1 MCLFLWVTIGVERG
15 GAVALYNKMENLCF
29 FVMSNDR
36 MCWQIYFYKLNQAKT
51 IAKRINPVRYRGG
64 GANRTALFLKK
75 EREKLS
81 SHIVN
86 TQIRSA
92 NTTQTEGAQNSPAP
106 KRRIQSINLNLW
118 MIMRDSC
125 NYFVHCTISVK

>member
-1 MCLFLWVTIGVERG
+1 MRHRV
-15 GAVALYNKMENLCF
+15 
-29 FVMSNDR
+29 
-36 MCWQIYFYKLNQAKT
+36 
-51 IAKRINPVRYRGG
+51 GG
-64 GANRTALFLKK
+64 GGQNLSARWSHRDRALTVQFLKK
-75 EREKLS
+75 ERENLS